1 MLKVIKELR
10 EKAKRDKRRI
20 VLPEGEDLRILEAT
34 DYINREKLADIVLL
48 GNREKI
54 ETISKEK
61 GLDLEGIEVID
72 PQSST
77 YLDDFITKLCSMR
90 KHKGMTEEEA
100 RKTFIEKPVYFGAM
114 LVKEGKAD
122 GFVAGAI
129 HTTRDV
135 ARSALYCIGLNPKVG
150 TMSSSFIMALDDES
164 FGQRGVF
171 IFADC
176 GIVPDPSPRQLA
188 NIAISASH
196 LIETL
201 FASTPKVAML
211 SFSTKGSGS
220 SQNVDKIIRAIEIAK
235 KSRPDLLIDGEL
247 QADAALVP
255 KVAKIKAPESRIGGN
270 ANVLIFP
277 NLESGNIA
285 YKLTQRLAKARALGP
300 LLHGILAPCSD
311 LSRGCDADDVIDIV
325 CVTSMRCA
333 HMRI

>member
-20 VLPEGEDLRILEAT
+20 VLPEGEDLRILKAT

-61 GLDLEGIEVID
+61 GLDLKGIEVID
-72 PQSST
+72 PQSSAH
-77 YLDDFITKLCSMR
+77 LDDFITKLCSMR

-164 FGQRGVF
+164 FGQEGVF

-201 FASTPKVAML
+201 FTSTPKVAML

-220 SQNVDKIIRAIEIAK
+220 SQNVDKIIRAIEIAR

-255 KVAKIKAPESRIGGN
+255 EVAKIKAPEGRIGGN